1 MSPNQLAKPSITH
14 IGLIVRDIVATRQR
28 YIDMLGAPEAAIG
41 EVDAPEI
48 AKTVLRGQKVVAK
61 AKLCHLRV
69 GPILVELI
77 QPMGGPSTWQEFLDT
92 KGEGVHHI
100 AFDTPDAKADMKVL
114 EAAGATQIQYGE
126 WVGGN
131 YTYADTTPQ
140 LGVMVELI
148 KID

>member
-1 MSPNQLAKPSITH
+1 MAPQQLAKPSITH
-14 IGLIVRDIVATRQR
+14 IGLIVRDIEATRRR

-41 EVDAPEI
+41 EVDAPAI
-48 AKTVLRGQKVVAK
+48 AKTVYKGAPSTAR
-61 AKLCHLRV
+61 AKLCHLRL
-69 GPILVELI
+69 GPIQVELI
-77 QPMGGPSTWQEFLDT
+77 QPLGGPSTWQDFLDT

-100 AFDTPDAKADMKVL
+100 AFDTPDAKADMKAL
-114 EAAGATQIQYGE
+114 AAAGATQVQYGE

-140 LGVMVELI
+140 LGVMLELI